1 MADAAA
7 ERRAH
12 KRFAVPCCSEI
23 ADLNRDQTIK
33 GKALNLS
40 DGGLLM
46 AMPIEAVPPRDSV
59 VRVNFSLP
67 RSTPNTY
74 LLEDVACKAKVIR
87 HEPMKDAS
95 LAGVALK
102 FTEPIS
108 LMIEV

>member
-12 KRFAVPCCSEI
+12 KRFTVPCPSEI
-23 ADLNRDQTIK
+23 ADLKGADSIK

-46 AMPIEAVPPRDSV
+46 AMPVETLPARNSV

-67 RSTPNTY
+67 RSTLNTY
-74 LLEDVACKAKVIR
+74 MLEDVACKAEVIR
-87 HEPMKDAS
+87 HEPMKDES